1 MLQLFSRQEFEQ
13 AVAEYRAERHA
24 RGFSCWGQF
33 VAMLFCHLGRA
44 QSLREIC
51 GGLAASEGKLRHLG
65 LPDAPKRSTLAYA
78 NEHRP
83 WRLYRAVFYQ
93 LLGRCR
99 EASGPHGFRFKN
111 KLLSLDATLIELCA
125 SVFDWAQY
133 RRTKGAVKLHLLL
146 DHQGLLPSFALVTE
160 GRVHESRVA
169 RRLRFDPGAIVV
181 FDRGYTDYAWFSA
194 LDADGVYFVTRMKD
208 NADYGVVERRPV
220 PERGPVQRDEIIFLY
235 KLARG
240 GERDLFLRRIEVWD
254 EAQQR
259 TLVFLTNHRRFAA
272 STVAAIYRQRWQ
284 IGVSRQGHINQS
296 VKVRPRPKDSSL
308 VAWEAPWRESKTVMP
323 SDNILGKEYAQ
334 RTRLQ
339 RAVNADVASLH
350 ANPVAETL
358 DNARKQQELTETSP
372 MRQFSPA
379 GYQRRH
385 GVKADVSTGEALGA
399 RRRNLAEEALAIT
412 VSGKCRRRHQ
422 GDGSGRTTVD
432 RRAIKHVWR
441 EGPGPVSTP
450 FVKVRQG

>member
-1 MLQLFSRQEFEQ
+1 M
-13 AVAEYRAERHA
+13 
-24 RGFSCWGQF
+24 
-33 VAMLFCHLGRA
+33 
-44 QSLREIC
+44 
-51 GGLAASEGKLRHLG
+51 
-65 LPDAPKRSTLAYA
+65 PDAPKRSTLAYA

-83 WRLYRAVFYQ
+83 WQLYRAVFYQ

-146 DHQGLLPSFALVTE
+146 DHQGLLPSFALGTE
-160 GRVHESRVA
+160 GRVHESCVA
-169 RRLRFDPGAIVV
+169 RTLRFDPGAIVV

-235 KLARG
+235 QLARG

-272 STVAAIYRQRWQ
+272 STIAAIYRQRRQ
-284 IGVSRQGHINQS
+284 IELFFKALKQNHVFHLFAVVPGR
-296 VKVRPRPKDSSL
+296 
-308 VAWEAPWRESKTVMP
+308 APGGW
-323 SDNILGKEYAQ
+323 
-334 RTRLQ
+334 
-339 RAVNADVASLH
+339 
-350 ANPVAETL
+350 
-358 DNARKQQELTETSP
+358 
-372 MRQFSPA
+372 
-379 GYQRRH
+379 
-385 GVKADVSTGEALGA
+385 
-399 RRRNLAEEALAIT
+399 AI
-412 VSGKCRRRHQ
+412 
-422 GDGSGRTTVD
+422 
-432 RRAIKHVWR
+432 
-441 EGPGPVSTP
+441 
-450 FVKVRQG
+450 